1 LNAYQVAEISGIFLE
16 ETRYKILRL
25 LEASPAISQREVAR
39 ALGMSVGK
47 VNYSLRALVGRGW
60 VKATNFK
67 NSNNKAAYMYL
78 LTPNGIEQKA
88 KLAMQFLRV
97 KMDEYDRLGME
108 IEQVR
113 SEIQERARQ

>member
-1 LNAYQVAEISGIFLE
+1 LNAYQVTETYRFFLE

-97 KMDEYDRLGME
+97 KMDEYDRLGVE